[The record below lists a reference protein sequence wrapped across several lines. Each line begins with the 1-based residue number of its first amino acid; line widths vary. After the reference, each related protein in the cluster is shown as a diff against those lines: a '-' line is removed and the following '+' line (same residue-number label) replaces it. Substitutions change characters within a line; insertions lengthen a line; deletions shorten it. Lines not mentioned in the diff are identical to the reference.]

1 MAIPGHTFVRAHFSN
16 SERTTIESFWTDG
29 KTERIEYIEAK
40 EGDANYDN
48 LLTHIDIDSLH
59 EATYK
64 HIKTLNTAFE
74 DSVVRIAKERGL
86 VYDIDS
92 VNSQMYKA
100 IVSAI
105 FTPFDAEKDKERLF
119 MFKLELFEFEK
130 IRLSKNKAL
139 KAKLRKTKTM
149 IEALKIAIEIVE
161 KSQTKSRKS
170 SSSQTFD

>member
-1 MAIPGHTFVRAHFSN
+1 MIHPKHKFSRAHFTDN
-16 SERTTIESFWTDG
+16 DRTTIEAYWTDG
-29 KTERIEYIEAK
+29 KRERVEYIEAK
-40 EGDANYDN
+40 EGDVHYEH
-48 LLTHIDIDSLH
+48 LLKFIDIDSLH

-64 HIKTLNTAFE
+64 HIKTQNTAFE
-74 DSVVRIAKERGL
+74 DSVVKIAKERGL
-86 VYDIDS
+86 LYDINS

-139 KAKLRKTKTM
+139 KAKLRKTKNM
-149 IEALKIAIEIVE
+149 IGALKVAIEIVE
-161 KSQTKSRKS
+161 ES
-170 SSSQTFD
+170 